1 MPFGSGYNAQ
11 IIAPPAALLA
21 GVLLAGFI
29 LDLVW
34 PISFVPEGYTLPVG
48 LALIF
53 LAVNLK
59 AFAAREM
66 IKIKTTLSLQRP
78 ATDLATSSV
87 FACSRNPI
95 YLGMVL
101 LCGGVAVFTNSL
113 CRRASSSNAR
123 EGLCAAPLP
132 RLESRSAST
141 TSLPVCST
149 GSRWCDLARLGH
161 VHTGAGK
168 TFALRRSAALEKS
181 LRA

>member
-29 LDLVW
+29 LELVW

-59 AFAAREM
+59 AFAARE
-66 IKIKTTLSLQRP
+66 IINIKTTLSLQRP
-78 ATDLATSSV
+78 ATSRRRASLRGAATRSIS
-87 FACSRNPI
+87 AC
-95 YLGMVL
+95 MVL

-113 CRRASSSNAR
+113 WTLLLTVAFAAVLHKGVIEPEEAYLERRFGQRYLDYKAR
-123 EGLCAAPLP
+123 V
-132 RLESRSAST
+132 R
-141 TSLPVCST
+141 
-149 GSRWCDLARLGH
+149 RWI
-161 VHTGAGK
+161 
-168 TFALRRSAALEKS
+168 
-181 LRA
+181 

>member
-29 LDLVW
+29 LELVW

-66 IKIKTTLSLQRP
+66 INIKTTHSLQRP

-87 FACSRNPI
+87 FAWSRNPI
-95 YLGMVL
+95 YLGMHGFALWRSRCFHQFPVDPPSHRR
-101 LCGGVAVFTNSL
+101 LCGGPAQRSHRTGRSL
-113 CRRASSSNAR
+113 S
-123 EGLCAAPLP
+123 
-132 RLESRSAST
+132 
-141 TSLPVCST
+141 
-149 GSRWCDLARLGH
+149 
-161 VHTGAGK
+161 
-168 TFALRRSAALEKS
+168 
-181 LRA
+181 

>member
-29 LDLVW
+29 LELVW

-87 FACSRNPI
+87 FAWSRNPI

-113 CRRASSSNAR
+113 WTLLFTVAFAAVLHKGVIEPEEAYIERRFGQRYLDYKAR
-123 EGLCAAPLP
+123 V
-132 RLESRSAST
+132 R
-141 TSLPVCST
+141 
-149 GSRWCDLARLGH
+149 RWI
-161 VHTGAGK
+161 
-168 TFALRRSAALEKS
+168 
-181 LRA
+181 